1 MTMDLAQAGQMLKW
15 LDEERRRDK
24 TILSSLQERLEAQAQ
39 QLARQEEQLTSLLSS
54 VAGMEALLARVRD
67 FTQTV
72 EQFKTDVGLMLDDRD
87 EKRRKEQREVD
98 MARQLEMGQVKDQVA
113 QLLDDSRRA
122 GRLEDRLTA
131 VQTESQRLN
140 EVLQRLEGT
149 VSDLSKR
156 SDDRVQT
163 VTYLEEQRRSDNRR
177 IAALEAETT
186 ELRRR
191 VESTDA
197 RMPLLDEAI
206 QKERARVD
214 EGLNQ
219 IKEFGKVT
227 EELRVADF
235 RREQQAKK
243 WAGQAE
249 ESRQEMERLQR
260 DKGQLLEQQ
269 QRAERAVGTL
279 ETFRER
285 LEARLNEVAEMQR
298 LAEDRLKRQWEE
310 WQAAQE
316 KDRRREEL
324 GFEEEKKRQERVNKD
339 HDARLSTLQ
348 DKAAG
353 LQKQLLALMEGLSA
367 EAHGVIG
374 ALQDELA
381 RVQELSQLTKEI

>member
-1 MTMDLAQAGQMLKW
+1 MDLTQAGQMLKW

-39 QLARQEEQLTSLLSS
+39 QMARQEEQLTSLLGS

-67 FTQTV
+67 FTQTI
-72 EQFKTDVGLMLDDRD
+72 EQLKTDVALMLDEHD
-87 EKRRKEQREVD
+87 EKRRKEQREAD

-113 QLLDDSRRA
+113 QLLDDSRRT

-140 EVLQRLEGT
+140 EVLQRVEGT

-186 ELRRR
+186 DLRKR
-191 VESTDA
+191 VESGDTKTTLA
-197 RMPLLDEAI
+197 EEAI
-206 QKERARVD
+206 QKERGRID
-214 EGLNQ
+214 DGLAQ
-219 IKEFGKVT
+219 IKEFGKTV

-249 ESRQEMERLQR
+249 EFRQEMERLQQE
-260 DKGQLLEQQ
+260 KGQLIEQQ
-269 QRAERAVGTL
+269 KRAERAVGTL
-279 ETFRER
+279 ESFRER
-285 LEARLNEVAEMQR
+285 LETRLNEVAEMQR

-310 WQAAQE
+310 WQAAQT

-324 GFEEEKKRQERVNKD
+324 AFEEEKKRQERVNKD
-339 HDARLSTLQ
+339 HDARLSALQ

-353 LQKQLLALMEGLSA
+353 LQKHLLALMEGISA
-367 EAHGVIG
+367 EAHGAIG
-374 ALQDELA
+374 ALQEELA
-381 RVQELSQLTKEI
+381 SLQELSQLTKEI